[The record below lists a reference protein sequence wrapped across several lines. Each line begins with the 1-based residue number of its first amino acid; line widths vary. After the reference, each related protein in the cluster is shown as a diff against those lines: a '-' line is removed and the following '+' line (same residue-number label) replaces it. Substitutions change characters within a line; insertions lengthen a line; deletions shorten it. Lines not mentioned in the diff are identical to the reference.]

1 MDLFEREVRQ
11 LGYRSIAGVD
21 EAGRGPLAGPVVA
34 AAVILPP
41 GYQNGDIHDSKT
53 LSASRREKL
62 FDCINGDAV
71 SVGIAVV
78 EHAVIDEINILRAT
92 LRAMEEAVS
101 RLTVSVDYLLIDG
114 RDTISLP
121 IPQQAVIKGDSR
133 SISVASASIIAKVTR
148 DRIMDVYHRI
158 YPEYNFQKHKG
169 YGTREHRE
177 AIRKHGLSQI
187 HRQSFKIKMS
197 DLTEP

>member
-34 AAVILPP
+34 AAIILPP
-41 GYQNGDIHDSKT
+41 DYRNRDIRDSKT

-78 EHAVIDEINILRAT
+78 EHDVIDEINILRAT

-101 RLTVSVDYLLIDG
+101 RLTVPADYLLIDG
-114 RDTISLP
+114 RDTINLP

-148 DRIMDVYHRI
+148 DRIMNEYHRI

-187 HRQSFKIKMS
+187 HRQSFKVKMS